1 MKPRHAPAAFTEH
14 YVARALGG
22 CRSVLEAG
30 CGRGWLAAG
39 LARRGF
45 EVTAIDR
52 DLADLE
58 ATGAPGLH
66 FAEAD
71 FLSFE
76 GGPYDAVVFV
86 ASLHHLSPLAA
97 AVDRLRRLVAPD
109 GRVVLDEFDVAAP
122 DEATARWHYQR
133 QEELA
138 RLGLYS
144 RERIFQGEE
153 AALARWHAEHQEA
166 PPLHT
171 GPEMLF
177 ALGEAFPRIDVR
189 RGLYLFRYLCAGLP
203 ETPAGSAA
211 AVRVIRSERN
221 GIRSGALRPVGLRAI
236 AHRGRTGQEL

>member
-1 MKPRHAPAAFTEH
+1 MMPRQAATAFSER
-14 YVARALGG
+14 YVARALSG
-22 CRSVLEAG
+22 CRRVLEVG
-30 CGRGWLAAG
+30 CGRGRLAAS

-45 EVTAIDR
+45 EVTAIDW
-52 DLADLE
+52 DLAVLE
-58 ATGAPGLH
+58 AIDAPGLL

-86 ASLHHLSPLAA
+86 ASLHHVSPLAA
-97 AVDRLRRLVAPD
+97 AVAQLRRLVALD
-109 GRVVLDEFDVAAP
+109 GLVLLDEFDIAAP
-122 DEATARWHYQR
+122 DEATARWHYER

-138 RLGLYS
+138 RLGLYP
-144 RERIFQGEE
+144 RERIFQGGET
-153 AALARWHAEHQEA
+153 ALARWRSEHQET

-171 GPEMLF
+171 GSEMLS

-189 RGLYLFRYLCAGLP
+189 GGLYLFRYLCTGLP

-211 AVRVIRSERN
+211 AARVIRGERT

-236 AHRGRTGQEL
+236 ARRL

>member
-1 MKPRHAPAAFTEH
+1 MPGRAATASSER
-14 YVARALGG
+14 YLARALGG
-22 CRSVLEAG
+22 CRRVLEVG
-30 CGRGWLAAG
+30 CGRGQLAAG

-58 ATGAPGLH
+58 AADAPGLL

-86 ASLHHLSPLAA
+86 ASLHHVSPLAA
-97 AVDRLRRLVAPD
+97 AVERLQRLVGPD

-122 DEATARWHYQR
+122 DEATARWHYEQ

-138 RLGLYS
+138 RRGLYS
-144 RERIFQGEE
+144 RERIFQGGET
-153 AALARWHAEHQEA
+153 ALARWRDEHRET

-171 GPEMLF
+171 GPEMLS
-177 ALGEAFPRIDVR
+177 ALGEAFPRLDVH

-211 AVRVIRSERN
+211 AARVIRNERN
-221 GIRSGALRPVGLRAI
+221 AIRSGALRPVGLRCI
-236 AHRGRTGQEL
+236 ARRR